1 MTQKEQTRLQ
11 VLNSVLADQV
21 PVCQAAE
28 VLGVSERHMRRI
40 LAAYR
45 KEGAAALAHGNR
57 GRRPANTTT
66 ETKMTYVVQLARTRY
81 AGTNHT
87 HLTELLMERE
97 GIDLSRSTVRRILVS
112 AGVDSPRR
120 RRPPR
125 HRVRR
130 KRMAQEGMLLQI
142 DGSHHRWLGE
152 QGPRFVLLLAVDDA
166 TGTVPDALFS
176 QEEDTRGYFLL
187 MEGLIRQCGI
197 PLAVYSDRHA
207 VFKHTGETRQK
218 PAGPTQFARAM
229 EELGI
234 RQIFARSPQA
244 KGRVERTARTFQ
256 DRLVTELRL
265 AGVTTIDGAN
275 EVLRRFLPRFNEKF
289 GVPAERSSVAYRPM
303 ESSVSLDQILCF
315 KHRRKVARDNTVKY
329 NWRTLQL
336 LPGKERPS
344 YAGAQLEVHE
354 GLDGQLLVQY
364 RGRGTH
370 DPHTGG
376 AAAPWSSSVPSMV
389 LSDMAPGLE
398 RRVNGVG
405 SHPKESLASLDAI
418 EADSATLNGGGRV
431 RKPPASPRRK
441 PTPRQRVRWKAVQQ
455 AKLPG
460 PLHSGNRQGVGHPQE
475 HGPQVRRSQEPAHD
489 AHQGQVPRITVRC
502 YDSGLDGHFP

>member
-57 GRRPANTTT
+57 CRRPANTTT

-166 TGTVPDALFS
+166 SGTVPDALFS

-187 MEGLIRQCGI
+187 MEGLSGN
-197 PLAVYSDRHA
+197 
-207 VFKHTGETRQK
+207 
-218 PAGPTQFARAM
+218 AGYRWP
-229 EELGI
+229 
-234 RQIFARSPQA
+234 S
-244 KGRVERTARTFQ
+244 TAT
-256 DRLVTELRL
+256 DT
-265 AGVTTIDGAN
+265 
-275 EVLRRFLPRFNEKF
+275 
-289 GVPAERSSVAYRPM
+289 RSS
-303 ESSVSLDQILCF
+303 SIL
-315 KHRRKVARDNTVKY
+315 
-329 NWRTLQL
+329 
-336 LPGKERPS
+336 
-344 YAGAQLEVHE
+344 
-354 GLDGQLLVQY
+354 
-364 RGRGTH
+364 
-370 DPHTGG
+370 
-376 AAAPWSSSVPSMV
+376 
-389 LSDMAPGLE
+389 
-398 RRVNGVG
+398 
-405 SHPKESLASLDAI
+405 ESLARSRPGQPSSPAPWRSWGY
-418 EADSATLNGGGRV
+418 ARYSPGHRRRRAGSSGR
-431 RKPPASPRRK
+431 R
-441 PTPRQRVRWKAVQQ
+441 
-455 AKLPG
+455 G
-460 PLHSGNRQGVGHPQE
+460 HSRTGW
-475 HGPQVRRSQEPAHD
+475 
-489 AHQGQVPRITVRC
+489 
-502 YDSGLDGHFP
+502 

>member
-11 VLNSVLADQV
+11 ELNSVLADQV
-21 PVCQAAE
+21 VVCQAAE

-45 KEGAAALAHGNR
+45 KDGAAALAHGNR

-207 VFKHTGETRQK
+207 VFKHTGEPRQK

-244 KGRVERTARTFQ
+244 KGRVERTAGTFQ

-265 AGVTTIDGAN
+265 AGVTTIDEAN
-275 EVLRRFLPRFNEKF
+275 EVLHRFLPRFNEKF
-289 GVPAERSSVAYRPM
+289 GVPAEHSSVAYRSM

-364 RGRGTH
+364 RGRTI
-370 DPHTGG
+370 PTQE
-376 AAAPWSSSVPSMV
+376 APPRPGV
-389 LSDMAPGLE
+389 LRASNGPLRYGPGLE

-405 SHPKESLASLDAI
+405 SHLKESLASLDAI

-431 RKPPASPRRK
+431 RKPPASPRRT
-441 PTPRQRVRWKAVQQ
+441 PTSRQRVRWKAVQQ
-455 AKLPG
+455 ANLRG

-489 AHQGQVPRITVRC
+489 AHQGQVPRITVRW

>member
-87 HLTELLMERE
+87 HLPELLMERE
-97 GIDLSRSTVRRILVS
+97 GIDLSCSTVRRILVS

-207 VFKHTGETRQK
+207 VFKHTGET
-218 PAGPTQFARAM
+218 
-229 EELGI
+229 
-234 RQIFARSPQA
+234 QIPH
-244 KGRVERTARTFQ
+244 
-256 DRLVTELRL
+256 LRL
-265 AGVTTIDGAN
+265 LGWLLWAYSRCGVSTG
-275 EVLRRFLPRFNEKF
+275 VLI
-289 GVPAERSSVAYRPM
+289 G
-303 ESSVSLDQILCF
+303 LC
-315 KHRRKVARDNTVKY
+315 A
-329 NWRTLQL
+329 
-336 LPGKERPS
+336 
-344 YAGAQLEVHE
+344 
-354 GLDGQLLVQY
+354 
-364 RGRGTH
+364 
-370 DPHTGG
+370 
-376 AAAPWSSSVPSMV
+376 
-389 LSDMAPGLE
+389 
-398 RRVNGVG
+398 
-405 SHPKESLASLDAI
+405 ASLRGL
-418 EADSATLNGGGRV
+418 ATV
-431 RKPPASPRRK
+431 S
-441 PTPRQRVRWKAVQQ
+441 RQLWS
-455 AKLPG
+455 L
-460 PLHSGNRQGVGHPQE
+460 SG
-475 HGPQVRRSQEPAHD
+475 
-489 AHQGQVPRITVRC
+489 
-502 YDSGLDGHFP
+502 